1 MNEKEITEIL
11 DIAEIDRYAMR
22 SAFEKAAAS
31 YDAAAVLQQEV
42 ANRLVDRM
50 EFMAMKPVSILDA
63 GSGTGFVSQLLTERF
78 PKAKITALDLAFNML
93 KQAKSKRSFKQRWN
107 KKFNYVNAEVE
118 NLPFADASVELII
131 SGLTLQWCQDLPKVF
146 KEFRRVLAPG
156 GLLLFSSFGP
166 DTLRELRQSWAE
178 VDDLAHVNAFVD
190 MHEVGDALMQSGFA
204 DPVMDME
211 MLTVTY
217 SDVKTVMRDLKQ
229 IGAHNVMQGRSHNV
243 TGKNKLQQMI
253 QAYEQFR
260 VDGLVPVSHE
270 IVYGHAWV
278 ADEQKQDSAV
288 VVPFQNFSSNT

>member
-1 MNEKEITEIL
+1 MNNQETNKPL
-11 DIAEIDRYAMR
+11 NLAEIDRKAMR
-22 SAFEKAAAS
+22 AAFEKAAIS

-42 ANRLVDRM
+42 ADRLVERM
-50 EFMAMKPVSILDA
+50 DVMSMKPLSILDV
-63 GSGTGFVSQLLTERF
+63 GSGTGFVSQLLAERF

-93 KQAKSKRSFKQRWN
+93 KEAKNKRTFKQRWN
-107 KKFNYVNAEVE
+107 KQFRYVNAEVE

-146 KEFRRVLAPG
+146 AEFKRVLAPG

-166 DTLRELRQSWAE
+166 DTLKELRQSWAE
-178 VDDLAHVNAFVD
+178 VDDLAHVNAFAD
-190 MHEVGDALMQSGFA
+190 LHDVGDALLQTGFL

-217 SDVKTVMRDLKQ
+217 KDVKTVMRDLKQ
-229 IGAHNVMQGRSHNV
+229 IGAHNVMQGRSHNI
-243 TGKNKLQQMI
+243 TGKTKLQKMI

-260 VDGLVPVSHE
+260 TDGLLPVTHE

-278 ADEQKQDSAV
+278 AEAQENKSAV
-288 VVPFQNFSSNT
+288 VVPFQKF